1 MIRLALAVAA
11 VVAVAG
17 TARADDEP
25 RDPYAAPA
33 LPTDPTVALAQ
44 ANAAAVAGD
53 WEAVDRIVTPLLPG
67 AEPRDGEAGA
77 SVPKSERRGLLY
89 ASLGRGDQA
98 ELHRLAGLAA
108 FFTGDRAAAERELL
122 AYLRLDLDAR
132 LDPAVVPPDGITF
145 FEDVRARH
153 AAELRARRRTGAKRH
168 FILNLIPPAGQFQ
181 NRQPVKGWIIGAG
194 LFALTATHVTTYF
207 LIRDLCDGEGGTCEQ
222 DGVSK
227 ADRARTLRSINVV
240 TGALA
245 IGLYAYGVIDGIRHY
260 RKQRAAVLLE
270 PTSGGG
276 MVMLSGQF

>member
-1 MIRLALAVAA
+1 VIRLALAAAA
-11 VVAVAG
+11 VVALAG

-53 WEAVDRIVTPLLPG
+53 WEAVDRIITPLLPG
-67 AEPRDGEAGA
+67 VD
-77 SVPKSERRGLLY
+77 
-89 ASLGRGDQA
+89 LGRGDQA

-207 LIRDLCDGEGGTCEQ
+207 LIRELCDGEGGTCEQ

-270 PTSGGG
+270 PTDGGG

>member
-1 MIRLALAVAA
+1 MIGISIRIRVALVAAAVAA
-11 VVAVAG
+11 LAG

-33 LPTDPTVALAQ
+33 IPTDPTVALAQ

-53 WEAVDRIVTPLLPG
+53 WEAVDRIVAPLLPG
-67 AEPRDGEAGA
+67 DA
-77 SVPKSERRGLLY
+77 
-89 ASLGRGDQA
+89 LGRGDEA

-108 FFTGDRAAAERELL
+108 FFAGRRDAAERELL

-153 AAELRARRRTGAKRH
+153 AAELRARRRTGDKRH

-181 NRQPVKGWIIGAG
+181 NHQPIKGWILGAG

-207 LIRDLCDGEGGTCEQ
+207 LLRDLCDGPGGTCEES
-222 DGVSK
+222 GESK
-227 ADRARTLRSINVV
+227 VGTARTLRTVNVV

-260 RKQRAAVLLE
+260 RKHRAALLLE

-276 MVMLSGQF
+276 MMLLSGEF